1 MAGETPITIVGNIAN
16 DIELQYTQSGVAVA
30 NLRVAST
37 PRVFDRNSG
46 QYVDGEALFLSC
58 NVWRDM
64 AENVAYSCAKGMRV
78 IVTGKLIQRSFD
90 DREGNRRTVL
100 EVDVD
105 EIGPALR
112 FATAQ
117 VVRSAP
123 GEQQP
128 QQQPRRSFG
137 GFGN

>member
-1 MAGETPITIVGNIAN
+1 MAGETPITVVGNIAN

-64 AENVAYSCAKGMRV
+64 AENVANSCAKGMRV

-117 VVRSAP
+117 VARSAP
-123 GEQQP
+123 AD
-128 QQQPRRSFG
+128 QQPRRSFG